1 MPGFRVVVTDQVFPD
16 IDVERELIGAAG
28 GTVEVASGD
37 RSDVLAA
44 AGDADALLCTYFP
57 LGAADI
63 ALLKQCRIVARYG
76 IGVDNVDL
84 DAARAAGIAVTNV
97 PDYCVTEVA
106 LHTVAM
112 ALTMVRKIP
121 AGDALVRSGG
131 WGAAKLGQV
140 RRFDTLTVGLLG
152 YGRIA
157 RDVAGIL
164 RPLAAGVIVHDPF
177 VTEAVSGDRLVD
189 LPTLLAESDV
199 LCVHCPL
206 TPRTR
211 GIIDAAALARM
222 KPTAVL
228 VNTSRGP
235 IVNLDDLVRALRD
248 GTIGGAALDVFEQEP
263 PDGAALAEV
272 PHLLMTP
279 HSAFYSREA
288 IRESQRK
295 AATQVVKALRGQPL
309 DYRVA

>member
-1 MPGFRVVVTDQVFPD
+1 MAGFRVVVTDQVFPD
-16 IDVERELIGAAG
+16 VDVERELIGAAG
-28 GTVEVASGD
+28 GTVEVPAGD
-37 RSDVLAA
+37 RQRVLAA
-44 AGDADALLCTYFP
+44 AADADALLCTYFP
-57 LGAADI
+57 LSAADI
-63 ALLKQCRIVARYG
+63 ALLKNCRIIARYG

-106 LHTVAM
+106 THTAAM
-112 ALTMVRKIP
+112 VLAMVRKIP
-121 AGDALVRSGG
+121 AGDALVRAGG
-131 WGAAKLGQV
+131 WGAARLGEV
-140 RRFDTLTVGLLG
+140 RRFSTLTVGLLG

-157 RDVAGIL
+157 RDVAAIL
-164 RPLAAGVIVHDPF
+164 RPLAGAVIVHDPF
-177 VTEAVSGDRLVD
+177 VAEAEGGDRLVD

-211 GIIDAAALARM
+211 GIVDAAALARM
-222 KPTAVL
+222 RPGAIL

-235 IVNLDDLVRALRD
+235 IVVLDDVVRALRD
-248 GTIGGAALDVFEQEP
+248 GTLGGAALDVFEHEP
-263 PDGAALAEV
+263 PDGAALAGV
-272 PHLLMTP
+272 PRLLTTP

-288 IRESQRK
+288 IQESQRK
-295 AATQVVKALRGQPL
+295 ATTQVLKALRGEPL